1 MAIRTRSIYM
11 MTANNELE
19 KASTNLESQE
29 VAIYRQLSS
38 RRATTRL
45 ACFYTPSAVF
55 SAPPTRHPPPTD

>member
-38 RRATTRL
+38 KRSRQRRA
-45 ACFYTPSAVF
+45 
-55 SAPPTRHPPPTD
+55 